1 MKIIKGL
8 FLILVHL
15 GLGIIVSKLICGFIP
30 GSVAG
35 MLLLFL
41 SLITG
46 VVKQDSVREVAL
58 FLTGNMTVFFLP
70 AMVGIMNIWGLIRVN
85 FLGWLIVLVGSAV
98 IVMATSGLVQELVEF
113 IRNKEGKK

>member
-15 GLGIIVSKLICGFIP
+15 GLGIIVSKLIGGFIP

>member
-15 GLGIIVSKLICGFIP
+15 ALGMIVSRLIGGFIP

-46 VVKQDSVREVAL
+46 IVKQESVREVAL
-58 FLTGNMTVFFLP
+58 FLTGNMTIFFLP

-85 FLGWLIVLVGSAV
+85 LWGWLIVLVGSAV
-98 IVMATSGLVQELVEF
+98 MVMATSGLVQEFVEF
-113 IRNKEGKK
+113 IMNKEDRK

>member
-15 GLGIIVSKLICGFIP
+15 SLGIIVSKLIGGFIP

-85 FLGWLIVLVGSAV
+85 FLGWLIVLV
-98 IVMATSGLVQELVEF
+98 
-113 IRNKEGKK
+113 